1 MKKPYNPILGEVFQC
16 SWDYGEQGKTYYI
29 AEQVPS
35 SPPPLPP
42 PIEQKWSNRFNS
54 LLLPSPPAECRRPAA
69 ASALRCVGGWMH
81 ELSLSLAAAA
91 PPLLTYM
98 GIPVSVPHVS
108 PCTQPLVWSVVLRH
122 QRTPPPPSQHRALP
136 PLLPYPH
143 IPLVNLPGLLLPK
156 VKNSSVRHPRL
167 FCSQRHPNHT
177 VECTGLFRITY
188 T

>member
-1 MKKPYNPILGEVFQC
+1 MLVGLRRTGE
-16 SWDYGEQGKTYYI
+16 
-29 AEQVPS
+29 
-35 SPPPLPP
+35 
-42 PIEQKWSNRFNS
+42 N
-54 LLLPSPPAECRRPAA
+54 LLHSGAGAFL
-69 ASALRCVGGWMH
+69 
-81 ELSLSLAAAA
+81 AA
-91 PPLLTYM
+91 PPPPSHRTKVVKSLQLPFVAVTSRRVPPTGGGQRPQKWVGGGMRSPSCWLLQHLPLTSF
-98 GIPVSVPHVS
+98 GIPVSRPHVS
-108 PCTQPLVWSVVLRH
+108 PCTEPLVCSVVLRH

-143 IPLVNLPGLLLPK
+143 IPLVNLPDLLLPK